1 MIEQEKRVLKLGGA
15 DLTKRLAH
23 SEKLLSRVNNELAQ
37 YRSRPD
43 ASHPYVRT
51 NGQGFELN
59 NR

>member
-1 MIEQEKRVLKLGGA
+1 MKLGGA

-43 ASHPYVRT
+43 ASHVRT
-51 NGQGFELN
+51 KDQG
-59 NR
+59 

>member
-1 MIEQEKRVLKLGGA
+1 LKLGGA

-51 NGQGFELN
+51 NGQGLELN